1 MGHVNPSGKNIEKK
15 GPGGAGR
22 RDRAMRMAGSH
33 VRTKNRDFHFPLKN
47 AFPRLFFP
55 FSGHKIPQL

>member
-1 MGHVNPSGKNIEKK
+1 MARTVDEAKN
-15 GPGGAGR
+15 
-22 RDRAMRMAGSH
+22 GSP